1 MLLKDDI
8 IVCIMTE
15 VLNLLNM
22 YDNTLQCIAPGTGFV
37 SYVEILRDLN
47 WMDSSSL
54 YVMNVVVLFISNYRF
69 RLG

>member
-8 IVCIMTE
+8 IVCIITE

-22 YDNTLQCIAPGTGFV
+22 YDNTLQCIVPGTGFV